1 MRGQCGATIAVI
13 VWLFS
18 VLAAPLGAVEF
29 PGPSPGPAKAAF
41 DGKRLTMAN
50 AVLSA
55 TFEATPRGLV
65 LVEVTDRISHVTL
78 RGNPN
83 LMLCPRLAAKEAET
97 RPVGAA
103 ILGRL
108 PANPGALRAG
118 ERSAGY
124 RAVAQFQFRDP
135 AVRVQWR
142 VTLRDQSNYIHQ
154 EVIVQAEA
162 GSLPAD
168 QLTLLRLT
176 APGATVSGP
185 VDGSPVVSG
194 NLFFACEH
202 PMAVNRVTGSEID
215 CSVGTFRPLRSGE
228 SCTRSCVVGVAPAG
242 QMRRAFLHYLERERP
257 RPYRPFLHY
266 NSWYDIAW
274 VDRKMNEAQC
284 LAVIELFGRELIE
297 KRGVK
302 LDSAVFDDGW
312 DDNRSLWRFHSDFPR
327 GFTPLRE
334 AATRYGTAVGV
345 WLSPFGGYAQARE
358 ERLKYGKTQGF
369 ETNRAGF
376 SLAGPNYYARFR
388 EVCAAMI
395 EKYGVN
401 YFKFDGIAQGI
412 FSTGAGRE
420 FAADV
425 DGLLRLMADLRRLR
439 ADLFVNVTTGTW
451 PSPFWLFW
459 GDSIWRNGNDMGF
472 FGPGSARQQW
482 ITYRDLYTYRG
493 VVRRA
498 ALYPLNSLMNQGI
511 CHARLGY
518 PAKFNADLKDM
529 ADEMR
534 SFFGTG
540 TQLQELYI
548 TPQMLTPAM
557 WDLLAEG
564 AAWSRKNADVLA
576 DTHWIGGDPA
586 KPEIYGYAAWSPRMG
601 IVTLSNPSSA
611 AATFLLDV
619 GRVFELPAGASQQ
632 YRLKSPWKDQASR
645 PERMVQAGRPESLRL
660 APFEVLMFE
669 ATPVR

>member
-1 MRGQCGATIAVI
+1 M
-13 VWLFS
+13 
-18 VLAAPLGAVEF
+18 AA
-29 PGPSPGPAKAAF
+29 
-41 DGKRLTMAN
+41 N
-50 AVLSA
+50 
-55 TFEATPRGLV
+55 
-65 LVEVTDRISHVTL
+65 
-78 RGNPN
+78 
-83 LMLCPRLAAKEAET
+83 RLA
-97 RPVGAA
+97 
-103 ILGRL
+103 
-108 PANPGALRAG
+108 
-118 ERSAGY
+118 
-124 RAVAQFQFRDP
+124 
-135 AVRVQWR
+135 
-142 VTLRDQSNYIHQ
+142 
-154 EVIVQAEA
+154 
-162 GSLPAD
+162 
-168 QLTLLRLT
+168 
-176 APGATVSGP
+176 
-185 VDGSPVVSG
+185 
-194 NLFFACEH
+194 
-202 PMAVNRVTGSEID
+202 GSEIL
-215 CSVGTFRPLRSGE
+215 CSVGTFRPLRAGE
-228 SCTRSCVVGVAPAG
+228 SCTRSCVLGVAPPG
-242 QMRRAFLHYLERERP
+242 QLRRAFLYYLERERP
-257 RPYRPFLHY
+257 RPYQPFLHY

-284 LAVIELFGRELIE
+284 LDVIRLFGRELIE
-297 KRGVK
+297 KHGVK
-302 LDSAVFDDGW
+302 LDSLVFDDGW
-312 DDNRSLWRFHSDFPR
+312 DDNRSLWRFHNGFPH

-345 WLSPFGGYAQARE
+345 WLSPFGGYAQARD

-369 ETNRAGF
+369 EMNRAGF

-412 FSTGAGRE
+412 FSTGAGQE

-439 ADLFVNVTTGTW
+439 PDLFVNVTTGTW

-459 GDSIWRNGNDMGF
+459 GDSIWRNGDDMGF

-518 PAKFNADLKDM
+518 PTKFNADLKDM

-601 IVTLSNPSSA
+601 IVTLRNPSSA
-611 AATFLLDV
+611 AATFSLDL
-619 GRVFELPAGASQQ
+619 GRVFELPAGAPQQ
-632 YRLKSPWKDQASR
+632 YRLKSPWKDPSAR
-645 PERMVQAGRPESLRL
+645 PERIVRAGRPESLRL
-660 APFEVLMFE
+660 APFEFLMFE
-669 ATPVR
+669 ATPIR